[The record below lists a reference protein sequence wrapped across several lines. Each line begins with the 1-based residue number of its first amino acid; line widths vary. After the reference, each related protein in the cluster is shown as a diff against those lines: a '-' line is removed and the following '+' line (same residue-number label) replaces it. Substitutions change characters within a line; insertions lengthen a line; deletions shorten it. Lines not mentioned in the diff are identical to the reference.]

1 MWCVTTVNEKWK
13 GRARNDL
20 YWLRCGFSQHKWS
33 ISWREIN
40 HKTKMIIWNMW
51 RWNITHQKKTYLWPI
66 LCCVNIQTYK
76 LTKLQKTRNLQ
87 NTWSEWTL
95 LLPSLPTTFCLVFFF
110 CIHLGWHNLT
120 TLSFLPP
127 CCAFFLWDKISFGVW
142 KAFHWKVKPVMEG
155 CRPGPAKTF

>member
-20 YWLRCGFSQHKWS
+20 YWLRCGFSQHNWS
-33 ISWREIN
+33 ISWREIS

-51 RWNITHQKKTYLWPI
+51 RWNITHQKNIPVANFV
-66 LCCVNIQTYK
+66 LCQHTNLQNYKITKDKK
-76 LTKLQKTRNLQ
+76 LTKYLVRVDSASAISSNHLLSSFLLQYSSWLAQFDN
-87 NTWSEWTL
+87 
-95 LLPSLPTTFCLVFFF
+95 
-110 CIHLGWHNLT
+110 
-120 TLSFLPP
+120 SFLPP
-127 CCAFFLWDKISFGVW
+127 CCAFFLWDNISFGVW